1 MNGEIQ
7 HMSNNNNEINQDDIY
22 VDNPNEGRSRE
33 RVVDNNP
40 RSDTSN
46 QNERPSD
53 LMASSTREQAL
64 QAGAQARG
72 QGSISSGQQSST
84 SSDSSGVGGYGQPES
99 GFGPDAQGGSVE
111 PKSGYNQSSYN
122 QQGTYS
128 DAQGDLQPNN
138 DGLKDTLGS
147 GYDSH
152 QDGVN
157 AADMAQRGYDP
168 TQSGIRHAQNTPG
181 QVVDTPGRDVGSSW
195 GEDEQMG
202 SSTDTADRRNP
213 GA

>member
-1 MNGEIQ
+1 
-7 HMSNNNNEINQDDIY
+7 MSNNNNDIDVY
-22 VDNPNEGRSRE
+22 ADNPNEGRSSE

-40 RSDTSN
+40 QNTTTS
-46 QNERPSD
+46 QNERPNE

-64 QAGAQARG
+64 QASAQRG
-72 QGSISSGQQSST
+72 PGSVSSGQQSST

-99 GFGPDAQGGSVE
+99 GFGSDAGGGYAQSDT
-111 PKSGYNQSSYN
+111 GYNQASYN

-128 DAQGDLQPNN
+128 DAQANQSEN
-138 DGLKDTLGS
+138 DGLRDTLGS

-152 QDGVN
+152 QDGVT
-157 AADMAQRGYDP
+157 ADRAQEDYNP
-168 TQSGIRHAQNTPG
+168 THSGVRHAQNNPG
-181 QVVDTPGRDVGSSW
+181 QNVDTPGRDVGSSW

-202 SSTDTADRRNP
+202 SSTDTPDRRNP

>member
-1 MNGEIQ
+1 
-7 HMSNNNNEINQDDIY
+7 MSNNTDNINQDDIY
-22 VDNPNEGRSRE
+22 TDNPDEGRSRE

-40 RSDTSN
+40 QSDTTN

-53 LMASSTREQAL
+53 MMASSTREQAL
-64 QAGAQARG
+64 QASAQ
-72 QGSISSGQQSST
+72 QGTGPISSGQQSST
-84 SSDSSGVGGYGQPES
+84 SSDSSGIGGYGQPES

-111 PKSGYNQSSYN
+111 PQSGYNQASYN

-128 DAQGDLQPNN
+128 DAQGDLQPDN

-147 GYDSH
+147 GYDA
-152 QDGVN
+152 QQAGN
-157 AADMAQRGYDP
+157 NPGMAQQGYDP
-168 TQSGIRHAQNTPG
+168 THSGIRHAQNTPG
-181 QVVDTPGRDVGSSW
+181 QTVDTPGRDVGSSW

-202 SSTDTADRRNP
+202 SSTDTPDRRNP

>member
-1 MNGEIQ
+1 
-7 HMSNNNNEINQDDIY
+7 MSNNNKDNNQNDIY
-22 VDNPNEGRSRE
+22 VDNPDDGRSRE

-40 RSDTSN
+40 QSDTTN

-53 LMASSTREQAL
+53 MMASSTREQAL
-64 QAGAQARG
+64 QASAQRG
-72 QGSISSGQQSST
+72 PGSISSGQQSST
-84 SSDSSGVGGYGQPES
+84 SSDSSGVGGYSQPES

-111 PKSGYNQSSYN
+111 PQSGYNQSGYN

-128 DAQGDLQPNN
+128 DAQGDLQPDN

-147 GYDSH
+147 GYDPH
-152 QDGVN
+152 QDGTN
-157 AADMAQRGYDP
+157 PGMAQQGYDP
-168 TQSGIRHAQNTPG
+168 THSGTRHSQNTPG

>member
-1 MNGEIQ
+1 
-7 HMSNNNNEINQDDIY
+7 MSNNNNEINQDDIY
-22 VDNPNEGRSRE
+22 VDNPDDGRSRK

-40 RSDTSN
+40 QSDATN
-46 QNERPSD
+46 QNERPSE

-64 QAGAQARG
+64 QASAQQG
-72 QGSISSGQQSST
+72 SGSISSGQQSST
-84 SSDSSGVGGYGQPES
+84 SSDSSGVGGYSQPES
-99 GFGPDAQGGSVE
+99 GFGSDAQGESVK
-111 PKSGYNQSSYN
+111 PMGGYNQAGYN

-128 DAQGDLQPNN
+128 DAQGDLQLDN

-147 GYDSH
+147 GYDPH
-152 QDGVN
+152 QDGTN
-157 AADMAQRGYDP
+157 PGMAQQGYDP
-168 TQSGIRHAQNTPG
+168 THSGTRQSQNTPG

>member
-1 MNGEIQ
+1 M
-7 HMSNNNNEINQDDIY
+7 NNNNNDISQDDIY

-33 RVVDNNP
+33 RVVDNNQQ
-40 RSDTSN
+40 SDTTN

-64 QAGAQARG
+64 QASAQAKG
-72 QGSISSGQQSST
+72 GPISSGQQSSS
-84 SSDSSGVGGYGQPES
+84 SSDSSNVGGYSQPES
-99 GFGPDAQGGSVE
+99 GFGPDAQGGSVQ
-111 PKSGYNQSSYN
+111 PMGGYNQSGYN

-138 DGLKDTLGS
+138 DGLKETLGS
-147 GYDSH
+147 GYDPH
-152 QDGVN
+152 QDGIN
-157 AADMAQRGYDP
+157 PGMAQQGYDP
-168 TQSGIRHAQNTPG
+168 TQSGTRQAHNTPG
-181 QVVDTPGRDVGSSW
+181 EVVDTPGREVGTSW

-213 GA
+213 SA

>member
-1 MNGEIQ
+1 M
-7 HMSNNNNEINQDDIY
+7 NNNNSDMNQDDVY

-40 RSDTSN
+40 QTDTRS
-46 QNERPSD
+46 QGERPSD
-53 LMASSTREQAL
+53 LTASSTRGQAL

-84 SSDSSGVGGYGQPES
+84 SSDASGVGGYGQPES

-111 PKSGYNQSSYN
+111 PKSGYNQASHN

-128 DAQGDLQPNN
+128 ESQGDLQPDN
-138 DGLKDTLGS
+138 DGLRDTLGS
-147 GYDSH
+147 DYTSQQQNNPG
-152 QDGVN
+152 
-157 AADMAQRGYDP
+157 MAQQGYDP
-168 TQSGIRHAQNTPG
+168 THSGTRRAQNTPG
-181 QVVDTPGRDVGSSW
+181 EVVDTPGRDVGSAW
-195 GEDEQMG
+195 GDDEQMG
-202 SSTDTADRRNP
+202 SSTDTSDRRNP

>member
-1 MNGEIQ
+1 
-7 HMSNNNNEINQDDIY
+7 MSNNNNEINQDDIY
-22 VDNPNEGRSRE
+22 VDNPNDGRSRE

-40 RSDTSN
+40 QSNTTTN
-46 QNERPSD
+46 QNQRPNE

-64 QAGAQARG
+64 QAGSQARG
-72 QGSISSGQQSST
+72 GPISSGQQSSG

-99 GFGPDAQGGSVE
+99 GFGSDAQGGSVQ
-111 PKSGYNQSSYN
+111 PMGGYNQAGYN

-128 DAQGDLQPNN
+128 DVQGDLQHNN
-138 DGLKDTLGS
+138 DGLKETLGS
-147 GYDSH
+147 GYDPH

-157 AADMAQRGYDP
+157 PGMAQQGYDP
-168 TQSGIRHAQNTPG
+168 THSGIRHAQNTPG
-181 QVVDTPGRDVGSSW
+181 EVVDTPGRDVGSSW

-202 SSTDTADRRNP
+202 SSTDTPDRRNP